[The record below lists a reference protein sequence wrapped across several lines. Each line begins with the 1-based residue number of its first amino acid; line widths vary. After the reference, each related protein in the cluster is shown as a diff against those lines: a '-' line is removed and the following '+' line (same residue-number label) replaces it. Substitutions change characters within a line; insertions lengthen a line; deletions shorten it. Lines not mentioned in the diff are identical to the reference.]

1 MLDEHLTEDSEQI
14 KFLLD
19 NNIYS
24 STSLKRILFEEYW
37 LKITKNDTLLYVSDI
52 ANSIA
57 IPPEKIADRTTL
69 TVKTN
74 QINFTADYDVIFR
87 LHVKHYDDGTTIIL
101 GISMDN
107 SIKQNQKKLATIFI
121 ITLIIISALFYYL
134 VNFLLKPL
142 VSISL
147 TLRRLSQEKF
157 SLGLVQESN
166 DEIGF
171 LIESINLTFEKLRN
185 HFTYQKDFLSIM
197 SHELKTPLSVIKN
210 HIENA
215 IEREDIPL
223 VMKEKFS
230 NDLEQISKLNQFIHR
245 LMLLTRL
252 EDKTIIPKS
261 IRFNLS
267 ELAHELCQF
276 FTDLAESQNKVFTSE
291 ISNQIF
297 IVGDKGLIYRA
308 IFNIVD
314 NAIKYTP
321 EEKEIHLILKCIDP
335 KTAIL
340 QIRDQGEGISEE
352 VIMTAESSMF
362 SKSIYDQDGIK
373 NGIGMRL
380 IIAILNLHTLKYK
393 IQSTQ
398 NGSIF
403 TIFFKIA

>member
-1 MLDEHLTEDSEQI
+1 MLDEHLIEDSEQI

-37 LKITKNDTLLYVSDI
+37 LKIIKNDTVLYVSDI
-52 ANSIA
+52 AKSIE
-57 IPPEKIADRTTL
+57 IPPEKISDKSTL

-74 QINFTADYDVIFR
+74 QVNFTADYDVIFR
-87 LHVKHYDDGTTIIL
+87 FHVKNYDDGTNIIL

-107 SIKQNQKKLATIFI
+107 SIKQNQKKLATIFL
-121 ITLIIISALFYYL
+121 ITLLIISALFYYL
-134 VNFLLKPL
+134 INFLLKPL
-142 VSISL
+142 VNISL

-157 SLGLVQESN
+157 SIGFIQESN

-197 SHELKTPLSVIKN
+197 SHELKTPLAVIKN
-210 HIENA
+210 HIESA

-223 VMKEKFS
+223 VMKQKFS

-252 EDKTIIPKS
+252 EDKTIIPKN

-267 ELAHELCQF
+267 ELSQELCQF
-276 FTDLAESQNKVFTSE
+276 FTDLADSQNKIFTSE

-297 IVGDKGLIYRA
+297 VIGDRELLYRA

-314 NAIKYTP
+314 NAIKYTS
-321 EEKEIHLILKCIDP
+321 EGKEIQFILKRTGS
-335 KTAIL
+335 KAAVL
-340 QIRDQGEGISEE
+340 QIKDQGAGISED

-362 SKSIYDQDGIK
+362 AKSIYDKDGIK

-380 IIAILNLHTLKYK
+380 IIAILNLHTLQYK
-393 IQSTQ
+393 IESTHS
-398 NGSIF
+398 GSIF
-403 TIFFKIA
+403 NIFFKS

>member
-1 MLDEHLTEDSEQI
+1 MLDEHLIEDSEQI
-14 KFLLD
+14 KFLVD

-37 LKITKNDTLLYVSDI
+37 LKITKNDTVLYVSDI
-52 ANSIA
+52 AKSID
-57 IPPEKIADRTTL
+57 IPSEKIADKTTL

-87 LHVKHYDDGTTIIL
+87 LHVKDYDDGTNIIL

-107 SIKQNQKKLATIFI
+107 SIKQNQKKLATIFL

-142 VSISL
+142 VNISL

-157 SLGLVQESN
+157 SLGFIQESD

-215 IEREDIPL
+215 IAREDIPL
-223 VMKEKFS
+223 IMKQKFS

-252 EDKTIIPKS
+252 EDKTIIPKN
-261 IRFNLS
+261 IRFDLS
-267 ELAHELCQF
+267 ELSHELCQF
-276 FTDLAESQNKVFTSE
+276 FTDLADSQNKIFTSE

-297 IVGDKGLIYRA
+297 IIGDRELMYRA
-308 IFNIVD
+308 IFNILD
-314 NAIKYTP
+314 NAIKYTS
-321 EEKEIHLILKCIDP
+321 EEKEIQFILKNTGQ
-335 KTAIL
+335 KTAVL
-340 QIRDQGEGISEE
+340 QIKDQGEGISED
-352 VIMTAESSMF
+352 VILTAENSMF
-362 SKSIYDQDGIK
+362 AKSIYDKDGIK

-380 IIAILNLHTLKYK
+380 IIAILNLHTLQYK
-393 IQSTQ
+393 IESTQ

-403 TIFFKIA
+403 NIFFKC